1 MNRALFLAPLL
12 FASCVV
18 TSHEAMPE
26 GWIDLQADGL
36 AGWVGGSTYDPQK
49 LEELPEAERLA
60 VQAGWDAEVAAHW
73 HVDGEDLVSDGSG
86 PHLVTAEHYG
96 DFELELS
103 WMIQPGGDSGIYL
116 RGYPQVQI
124 WDPANPREAGNGAAK
139 GSGGLW
145 NNKAHERFPIV
156 PADNTPGDWNHMT
169 VAMHGET
176 VTVVLNGHLIV
187 DRVVLDNYFRR
198 GEPLVARGPI
208 HLQTHGSEV
217 RFQNVRIRPLD

>member
-1 MNRALFLAPLL
+1 MKRVLVLASLL
-12 FASCVV
+12 FTSCVV
-18 TSHEAMPE
+18 TSHETMPE
-26 GWIDLQADGL
+26 GWLDLQADGL
-36 AGWVGGSTYDPQK
+36 AGWVGGTTFDPQK

-60 VQAGWDAEVAAHW
+60 VQAGWDAQVAAHW

-96 DFELELS
+96 DFELELE
-103 WMIQPGGDSGIYL
+103 WKIQPGGDSGVYL

-124 WDPANPREAGNGAAK
+124 WDPANPREQGNGAAK

-145 NNKAHERFPIV
+145 NNDVHERFPSV

-169 VAMHGET
+169 VAMHGEA
-176 VTVVLNGHLIV
+176 VTVVLNGHRIV
-187 DRVVLDNYFRR
+187 DGVVLDNYFRR
-198 GEPLVARGPI
+198 GQPLVARGPI

-217 RFQNVRIRPLD
+217 RFRNVRLRPLD